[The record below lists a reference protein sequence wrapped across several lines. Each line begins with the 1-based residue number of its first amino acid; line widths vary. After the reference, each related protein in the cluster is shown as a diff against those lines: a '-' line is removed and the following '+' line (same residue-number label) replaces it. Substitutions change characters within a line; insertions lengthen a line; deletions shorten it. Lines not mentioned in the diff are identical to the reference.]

1 MNATE
6 RDYGS
11 NTGTLAKGAGIE
23 PARLAAAFKELER

>member
-1 MNATE
+1 MLTTM
-6 RDYGS
+6 RS